1 MTSRRRSSMDRS
13 PPMPADPAAV
23 PPPEWAVRM
32 SETFWGA
39 MDYPEGVDPLARL
52 LASVREGA
60 LREAARTCASAGAE
74 WAKYP
79 GTDNGAR
86 EVVCDDLSDAILSLL
101 HAPPSGGAG

>member
-1 MTSRRRSSMDRS
+1 
-13 PPMPADPAAV
+13 MPADPAAV
-23 PPPEWAVRM
+23 PPPEWALD
-32 SETFWGA
+32 EAHKYFHDQWG
-39 MDYPEGVDPLARL
+39 PLGIPTGVAVNVAPLAHL

-60 LREAARTCASAGAE
+60 LREAARTCASAGVE

-101 HAPPSGGAG
+101 HTPPSGGGGA